1 MTLSPKAFLF
11 PSVAAHAAT
20 AVLFLVFT
28 AGVATIKS
36 GKKSIRVTLTA
47 AAPRAGQPMTMPS
60 QPAKGAPVVA
70 APTQAPPE
78 PRPEQPK
85 PKPEQPKPK
94 SEQVKPKPDL
104 PKPTPDKPRILDTPK
119 EVIEK
124 QKLAA
129 KIREQ
134 KRKDQLAK
142 QQLTNRPVVIAR
154 AEPDTTSR
162 PKPVKPAYTP
172 QELESQK
179 AFTEAQDRFA
189 QLAKQLQADREA
201 FKKNVAT
208 VGGVAIGNE
217 KVGTVTGIGP
227 GSGTGSGS
235 GSGSG
240 TGSGSGSGS
249 GSGAG
254 GGSAL
259 NDFMTGPFNE
269 AIQAVWNRTQ
279 PKNLPASRCVV
290 KFTLSRDGKVSN
302 VSLEKPSGVRELDQ
316 AAVEA
321 VKQAQF
327 PAFTAEIKEPS
338 LEFLVPFELSN

>member
-94 SEQVKPKPDL
+94 PEQVKPKPDL

-154 AEPDTTSR
+154 AEPDTTPR
-162 PKPVKPAYTP
+162 QKPVKPAYTP

-208 VGGVAIGNE
+208 VGGVTIGNE

-227 GSGTGSGS
+227 
-235 GSGSG
+235 
-240 TGSGSGSGS
+240 GSGSGSGS

-302 VSLEKPSGVRELDQ
+302 VSLDKPSGVRELDQ